1 MRIQSGVIIC
11 LATGLLMSCGGGGG
25 GEGNGGVKGGRQ
37 ATSAP
42 PFIAAELI
50 SFPAGSIPAGFKTSA
65 SVEVL
70 DDSSGASIATA
81 SVVMNGV
88 NLIYDVT
95 NEDYEGNVVVAPGG
109 AVALSVTT
117 GGIAY
122 TASAKQFTSYPT
134 ISTPASPATWNSS
147 VANTVTWSGGAPM
160 TNADYSIGILDAADP
175 TGALI
180 WPLDHFLQDVPTSAT
195 SYAIP
200 PISVTA
206 GNRLVIVGISTSGV
220 TIPKAAPGSTL
231 VVAGFNYVP
240 VSVTGPPVTSRTS
253 GTLHNLHGV
262 TWSGTQFVAV
272 GNAGTIVTSPDGM
285 TWTSRISGTL
295 NDLLGVT
302 WSGTQ
307 FVAVGNSGAIVT
319 SPDGIT
325 WTSRISGT
333 MNDLDGIAW
342 SGAQFVAVGWYG
354 TILASPDGITW
365 TSHFLNLN
373 VYFLQ
378 AVAWSGTQFVAVGR
392 DGVVLTS
399 PDGVTWTAQVSG
411 TASYMNSIIWSGT
424 QFVAVGT
431 DNSFYRGKIL
441 TSPDGVTWTSH
452 TAGTSLT
459 GIAWSG
465 TQFVAVGATGDLGDI
480 FTSPDAITWTPETTG
495 TTHALSSVVWSGS
508 EFVMVGVDG
517 AILTS
522 P

>member
-180 WPLDHFLQDVPTSAT
+180 WPLDHFLQDVPTSTT

-272 GNAGTIVTSPDGM
+272 GN
-285 TWTSRISGTL
+285 
-295 NDLLGVT
+295 
-302 WSGTQ
+302 
-307 FVAVGNSGAIVT
+307 SGAIVT

-354 TILASPDGITW
+354 TVLTSPDGIAW

-411 TASYMNSIIWSGT
+411 TATYMNSIIWSGT